1 MQPSVCDHQA
11 LFTATYA
18 SNLATWLRMSQCEWQ
33 AWTSNALYDNSN
45 ALGCIQRY
53 LYYMDPCMYSA
64 CCEGTNACTN
74 PDTNPN
80 TNPATPP
87 LLGEI
92 RASIEL
98 SNGRAVDPALYNKIV
113 LADHDISWE
122 GLTFPPIPDAY
133 FVDRAG
139 EVFQV
144 SDGTALTKALST
156 AYHASNEIV
165 RVSDKVAWTSNA
177 LVKDHYWQIS
187 ADKTYTYTDSNV
199 AIRSGCLG
207 IGTTAPR
214 TQLEVQGNARVINET
229 GSNGTVFIGIG
240 DSDMNT
246 VYPWLPRNGIG
257 YKFRVIS
264 LCGILGLEFFT
275 LDANEP
281 AMVVSA
287 SGTVGIKT
295 GKTPSGN
302 CSLHVKH
309 RINATDS
316 GVLVTNTVSQNMAA
330 PFFHEG
336 MLKCLAAPNTTF
348 NALSVV
354 VAAASTSNQTA
365 YIRTDGRAYLSQS
378 MLIGGQGENQSGT
391 LNSFQLTLTSDSAV
405 KPSSAQWTVSSD
417 ARLKED
423 IELADIDLCLA
434 NVRSIPLKYYKWRD
448 DVYSDKEVRD
458 RRKLGWIA
466 QDVKSVFPKAVTETH
481 MCGYD
486 DCMTLNTDQIYAS
499 MYGAVQKLVQIT
511 DGQSQLIAELLK
523 RVGAL
528 ESSARNKKMTR

>member
-1 MQPSVCDHQA
+1 
-11 LFTATYA
+11 
-18 SNLATWLRMSQCEWQ
+18 
-33 AWTSNALYDNSN
+33 
-45 ALGCIQRY
+45 
-53 LYYMDPCMYSA
+53 
-64 CCEGTNACTN
+64 
-74 PDTNPN
+74 
-80 TNPATPP
+80 
-87 LLGEI
+87 
-92 RASIEL
+92 
-98 SNGRAVDPALYNKIV
+98 VDPALYNKIV

-156 AYHASNEIV
+156 AYHASNEIN
-165 RVSDKVAWTSNA
+165 RVSAKVAWTSNA

-187 ADKTYTYTDSNV
+187 ADKTFSYTDSNV
-199 AIRSGCLG
+199 VLRVGEFDSNETIFLG
-207 IGTTAPR
+207 IG
-214 TQLEVQGNARVINET
+214 LSG
-229 GSNGTVFIGIG
+229 
-240 DSDMNT
+240 MNS
-246 VYPWLPRNGIG
+246 VYPWIPRNGIG
-257 YKFRVIS
+257 YRYQINS
-264 LCGILGLEFFT
+264 LCGRLGLQFFT
-275 LDANEP
+275 LDENEP
-281 AMVVSA
+281 AMVVSM

-309 RINATDS
+309 RINALDS

-365 YIRTDGRAYLSQS
+365 YVRTDGRAYLSQS

-417 ARLKED
+417 GRLKEA

-458 RRKLGWIA
+458 RHKLGWIA
-466 QDVKSVFPKAVTETH
+466 QDVKSVFPKAVTETR

-511 DGQSQLIAELLK
+511 DGQSQLITELLK

-528 ESSARNKKMTR
+528 EQSRGTHKKMTR